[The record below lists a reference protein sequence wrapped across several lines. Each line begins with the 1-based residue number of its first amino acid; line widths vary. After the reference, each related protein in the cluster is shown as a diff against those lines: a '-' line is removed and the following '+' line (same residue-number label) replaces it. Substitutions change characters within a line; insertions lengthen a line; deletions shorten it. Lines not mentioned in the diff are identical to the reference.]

1 MTLGEYST
9 YERGN
14 RQAIVMK
21 NEEGFYVNLFEDNKL
36 VETRQVYNHS
46 ESYADNLAENWVD
59 QILLTG

>member
-36 VETRQVYNHS
+36 VETREVYNHS